1 MDKIQ
6 DRLLRC
12 ERSKVLDKAFK
23 ALNATLSVFSHNSRK
38 HLINKLISAHE
49 CEKGFE
55 ALQLYP
61 TERYRDNKISICLT
75 KAHTSN
81 IE

>member
-1 MDKIQ
+1 MHPRVGNRWQQLGLDKIQ

-55 ALQLYP
+55 A
-61 TERYRDNKISICLT
+61 
-75 KAHTSN
+75 
-81 IE
+81 